1 VTPANGVTA
10 LTLNSSQHDMSGDAA
25 VPVNLGARLLALW
38 ARRPW
43 NTRIAEEQMAA
54 RNPHLAEALL
64 VEKME
69 GQRIAT
75 WARIGALSVVALLL
89 VFVNPRLEVLYYEVI
104 LLLFVLLG
112 IAQLRAAKVGQSGL
126 EMALVLAD
134 LVLLALTLTIPN
146 PFAVE
151 HWPTAFQFRFDGF
164 VYFFIFLAGGTLA
177 YSWRTVHSIGVSA
190 ALIWLAAVLS
200 VMIAGVTYPD
210 WSDSVRE
217 ALAGH
222 ERIFAALD
230 PNSVEFHNRVQEAVV
245 MVLVAYILGLKSRRM
260 SKLLIRQASLASER
274 ANLSRYF
281 APSMVEEL
289 AHRNQPMGGVRSQD
303 VAVLFAD
310 IVGFTRF
317 AEGRSPEEVIAMLRD
332 VHAALEEVVFSH
344 SGTLD
349 KFMGDGLMASFGTP
363 QTSPDDAAN
372 AIAAAFAMQDSIAA
386 LNDERRQRGLD
397 LIRLSVGVHYGLVI
411 LGDVGNNRRMEFAM
425 LGDTVNVASRLESAT
440 RTLACRIAVS
450 AAAMQAVTDETTQ
463 SRYRG
468 RMRFHEGLVLKGRSE
483 PADVW
488 TA

>member
-1 VTPANGVTA
+1 MVISTGT
-10 LTLNSSQHDMSGDAA
+10 MGER
-25 VPVNLGARLLALW
+25 VNLETVDHNASRQVQGPLARLAALW

-89 VFVNPRLEVLYYEVI
+89 VFVNPRIEVLYYEA
-104 LLLFVLLG
+104 LLVLFVLIG

-126 EMALVLAD
+126 EIALILAD
-134 LVLLALTLTIPN
+134 LLLLAFTLTVPN
-146 PFAVE
+146 PFAAE

-177 YSWRTVHSIGVSA
+177 YSWRTVHSIGLSA
-190 ALIWLAAVLS
+190 ALIWLVATLAV
-200 VMIAGVTYPD
+200 MAFGVTYPD
-210 WSDSVRE
+210 LSERVRE
-217 ALAGH
+217 ALAGYG
-222 ERIFAALD
+222 RVFATLD
-230 PNSVEFHNRVQEAVV
+230 PNSVELHNRVQEAVV
-245 MVLVAYILGLKSRRM
+245 MVVVAYILGLKSQRM
-260 SKLLIRQASLASER
+260 SKLLIRQANLASER

-281 APSMVEEL
+281 PPSMVDEL
-289 AHRNQPMGGVRSQD
+289 AHRNQPMGGVRSQE

-310 IVGFTRF
+310 IVGFTRY
-317 AEGRSPEEVIAMLRD
+317 AEGREPNEVIAMLRD
-332 VHAALEEVVFSH
+332 FHAALEEEVFSH
-344 SGTLD
+344 GGTLD

-372 AIAAAFAMQDSIAA
+372 AITAAFAMQDRIAA
-386 LNDERRQRGLD
+386 LNDARQRQGLEP
-397 LIRLSVGVHYGLVI
+397 IRLSVGVHYGPVI

-425 LGDTVNVASRLESAT
+425 LGDTVNVASRLETASRA
-440 RTLACRIAVS
+440 LACRIVVS
-450 AAAMQAVTDETTQ
+450 GAAMQAVTDAALRD
-463 SRYRG
+463 RYRS
-468 RMRFHEGLVLKGRSE
+468 RMQFLEGLVLKGRSE
-483 PADVW
+483 AADVW